1 MRMKERVRGAGRQIL
16 GWPVARFENEY
27 MRGKEKDRRRERERE
42 RDREREREKSTQK
55 HQGSYGGI

>member
-27 MRGKEKDRRRERERE
+27 MRGKEKDRRRERESE
-42 RDREREREKSTQK
+42 GEKSTQK
-55 HQGSYGGI
+55 HQGSYVGI